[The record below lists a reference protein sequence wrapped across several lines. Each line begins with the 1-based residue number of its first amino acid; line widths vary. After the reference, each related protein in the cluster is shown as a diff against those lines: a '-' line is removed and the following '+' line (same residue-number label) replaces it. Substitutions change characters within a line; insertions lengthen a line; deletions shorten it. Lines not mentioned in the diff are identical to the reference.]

1 MSTENLLMVTV
12 MRTTITLISGDILL
26 MDATSNLDRSDTKM
40 FHLMCPSAVGALPLT
55 TMITSRED
63 ENTILHG
70 LKMMK
75 TMLPQDAFYG
85 RGPQLGPVLGL
96 TDDASVERNALRKV
110 WPLMELLLC
119 HFHVLQAHW
128 QWLFKSSN
136 HIEKHDKGKL
146 LQMMRTLLYSQTA
159 EDFDFALSEMLESS
173 TYQKYPNY
181 QEYMTQKILPRSQEW
196 STLHRIQGQLPTN
209 NVNCSNY
216 AESSFRITKD
226 LKFGRRR
233 AYNLVELLEIECDLS
248 EYDRQRCIDL
258 ASNRLTSR
266 LVNQRSRFL
275 GPGSAVARKKVTI
288 DPELIKLEGDGSFT
302 VPSETKADVS
312 YSVDMELR
320 ICSCPHGRLKGPCKH
335 RMLVSLTQ
343 NLPSFDLI
351 PESSAEMR
359 QMWMFLGTG
368 EHTNIDYFLPLS
380 DPADA
385 VGNEKEKESRIEVEN
400 INTEAP
406 QEFDMDIENEES
418 LMDDDHQPLS
428 TDQQEK
434 ITGNLAMLESV
445 LEKLKELYTNR
456 IREDPDGYERALKTF
471 EKHLDRIP
479 KTNDAILQKA
489 AHTFAQSALAPLSIQ
504 KRKKGSIIPV
514 QVFHLFT
521 VYLVSHEK
529 YVFHKIL

>member
-1 MSTENLLMVTV
+1 
-12 MRTTITLISGDILL
+12 
-26 MDATSNLDRSDTKM
+26 
-40 FHLMCPSAVGALPLT
+40 
-55 TMITSRED
+55 
-63 ENTILHG
+63 
-70 LKMMK
+70 
-75 TMLPQDAFYG
+75 
-85 RGPQLGPVLGL
+85 
-96 TDDASVERNALRKV
+96 
-110 WPLMELLLC
+110 
-119 HFHVLQAHW
+119 
-128 QWLFKSSN
+128 
-136 HIEKHDKGKL
+136 
-146 LQMMRTLLYSQTA
+146 
-159 EDFDFALSEMLESS
+159 
-173 TYQKYPNY
+173 
-181 QEYMTQKILPRSQEW
+181 
-196 STLHRIQGQLPTN
+196 
-209 NVNCSNY
+209 
-216 AESSFRITKD
+216 
-226 LKFGRRR
+226 
-233 AYNLVELLEIECDLS
+233 
-248 EYDRQRCIDL
+248 
-258 ASNRLTSR
+258 
-266 LVNQRSRFL
+266 
-275 GPGSAVARKKVTI
+275 
-288 DPELIKLEGDGSFT
+288 
-302 VPSETKADVS
+302 
-312 YSVDMELR
+312 MELR

-368 EHTNIDYFLPLS
+368 EHTDIDYFLPLS

-471 EKHLDRIP
+471 VKHLDRIP
-479 KTNDAILQKA
+479 KKNDAILQKA
-489 AHTFAQSALAPLSIQ
+489 AHTFAQSALAPLSIR

-521 VYLVSHEK
+521 VFLVSHEK